1 MEFTSYYATVLER
14 THAVTILLVLL
25 RDGEMNKSI
34 LTSKITT
41 NNQSIKS
48 RVDELI
54 RSVLISETVAD
65 KHPYPHSIDLTP
77 LGREVAEHLQTIEE
91 LMQQRG

>member
-1 MEFTSYYATVLER
+1 MEFTSYYATALER
-14 THAVTILLVLL
+14 THAITILLVLL

-54 RSVLISETVAD
+54 KAGLITETVGE
-65 KHPYPHSIDLTP
+65 KHPYPHIVNLTP
-77 LGREVAEHLQTIEE
+77 LGREVSAKLNEIEE
-91 LMQQRG
+91 LIRSRG